1 MKVDVDSADPI
12 PDQDYYLS
20 SMDLQ
25 IGGTTY
31 GKVNLL
37 FPLALLQL
45 EGLLATDEP
54 IAEVSASVSSTSISD
69 QSGNDVDRAKKADS
83 TRTSLDIL
91 IVGDDES
98 VASSMTSILTEMGYS
113 ARTLSFKDN
122 IHDYIPGE
130 LKAIYLVMNEV
141 NEQGFGSAI
150 KIHSTCTL
158 PIIAVGPEWTKTKV
172 IKAVK
177 YGVSDILM
185 TPASTDDIK
194 QNINNN
200 LVAMAA

>member
-1 MKVDVDSADPI
+1 MMSKK
-12 PDQDYYLS
+12 LS
-20 SMDLQ
+20 
-25 IGGTTY
+25 IE
-31 GKVNLL
+31 GKVWVIKDKQESWVDDIDTDMIFHNEHLAITEIEKMGTHAFGNLPEWKD
-37 FPLALLQL
+37 FP
-45 EGLLATDEP
+45 EKVNKG
-54 IAEVSASVSSTSISD
+54 
-69 QSGNDVDRAKKADS
+69 
-83 TRTSLDIL
+83 DIL
-91 IVGDDES
+91 IVGDDENI
-98 VASSMTSILTEMGYS
+98 ASSITSMLTEMGYG

-130 LKAIYLVMNEV
+130 LKAIYLVMNDV

-150 KIHSTCTL
+150 KIHSACSL

-185 TPASTDDIK
+185 TPASPDDIK

-200 LVAMAA
+200 LVEMAA